1 MGGYERRLSLGLQ
14 FEHEMLGK
22 INKYAYERAYAIMKK
37 AADKV
42 VEAFKKNRE
51 FYNVTGNTFTSFY
64 ASVYYRGKLMYV
76 SRSADGEAPPT
87 RPTLRKVE
95 IYDKPS
101 YYEGDEADPPFRG
114 KTGKGGQWG
123 PNLIYGRIGK
133 FKPGGEWA
141 LMCVCPVEYAKFNE
155 KIVET
160 VYSTYED
167 VPFLLQIGIAETNGT
182 INFDI

>member
-76 SRSADGEAPPT
+76 SRSADGEALQPVPRSVKAKST
-87 RPTLRKVE
+87 TSHPIMKATKQILHSEERQAKADNGVRTSSTAASASSSP
-95 IYDKPS
+95 
-101 YYEGDEADPPFRG
+101 EA
-114 KTGKGGQWG
+114 
-123 PNLIYGRIGK
+123 
-133 FKPGGEWA
+133 
-141 LMCVCPVEYAKFNE
+141 
-155 KIVET
+155 
-160 VYSTYED
+160 
-167 VPFLLQIGIAETNGT
+167 NGH
-182 INFDI
+182 